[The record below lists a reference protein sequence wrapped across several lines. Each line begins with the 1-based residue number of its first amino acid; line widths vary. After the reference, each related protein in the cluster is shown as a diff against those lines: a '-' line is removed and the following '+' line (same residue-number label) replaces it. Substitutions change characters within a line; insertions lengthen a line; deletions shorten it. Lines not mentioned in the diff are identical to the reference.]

1 VLAYDVVVLGAGSAG
16 ETVAGQLADASRRVA
31 LVEALRV
38 GGECPYVACMP
49 SKVLLRAAAVR
60 AGLARAAWLGGTA
73 TEPNAGDHAAAYA
86 TAVARRDAVA
96 EHRDDTAA
104 AESLTARGV
113 DLRRG
118 FGRVA
123 GPGIVPVR
131 SPNGAAP
138 TELGYRDLVIATG
151 SQAMT
156 PPVEGLADVPTWT
169 SDEALSAAEL
179 PGRLIVLGG
188 GPVGCELAQVFAR
201 YGVAVTVLDP
211 ASRLHERE
219 PAFVGEA
226 LHRILTAD
234 RVDVHLGVHAARC
247 APSADGLV
255 VALDDGRTVTADRV
269 LLATGR
275 APNLAGLGLETLGI
289 AADGGLDLDDH
300 CRVRGQEHVWAA
312 GDVTGIAPYTH
323 TASYQGRVVA
333 ANLLGRPRRADYRA
347 IPRAVYTDPPA
358 YAVGLTPGQAAAAGI
373 DLATAAMDLNQ
384 TARAL
389 IAGPDALG
397 SETGAGGRVELY
409 ADRRRG
415 VLVGAAAVGAGAD
428 EWMAEA
434 TLAIRAEVPVEILD
448 DVIHAF
454 PTFGEALE
462 PPVHELAG
470 SRQED
475 SE

>member
-1 VLAYDVVVLGAGSAG
+1 
-16 ETVAGQLADASRRVA
+16 
-31 LVEALRV
+31 
-38 GGECPYVACMP
+38 
-49 SKVLLRAAAVR
+49 
-60 AGLARAAWLGGTA
+60 
-73 TEPNAGDHAAAYA
+73 
-86 TAVARRDAVA
+86 
-96 EHRDDTAA
+96 
-104 AESLTARGV
+104 
-113 DLRRG
+113 
-118 FGRVA
+118 
-123 GPGIVPVR
+123 
-131 SPNGAAP
+131 
-138 TELGYRDLVIATG
+138 
-151 SQAMT
+151 MT

-169 SDEALSAAEL
+169 SDEALSGAEL

-201 YGVAVTVLDP
+201 YGVAVTRRRGCTSGSRPSSGRRCTGSSPQTGSTSTSACTLP
-211 ASRLHERE
+211 AAHRAPMAWSWRSMTAGQSRWT
-219 PAFVGEA
+219 GS
-226 LHRILTAD
+226 
-234 RVDVHLGVHAARC
+234 C
-247 APSADGLV
+247 W
-255 VALDDGRTVTADRV
+255 
-269 LLATGR
+269 ATGR

-358 YAVGLTPGQAAAAGI
+358 YAVGLTPGQAAAAGV